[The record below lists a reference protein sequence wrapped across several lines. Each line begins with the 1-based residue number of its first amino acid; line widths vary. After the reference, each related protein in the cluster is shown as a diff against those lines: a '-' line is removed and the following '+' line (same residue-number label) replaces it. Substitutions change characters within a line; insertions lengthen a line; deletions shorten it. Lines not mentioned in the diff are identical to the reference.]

1 MAAAAAA
8 GEEEGEVKLLGAWA
22 SPFVLRPR
30 IALNMKG
37 VKYEFLEETFGSKS
51 ELLLRSNPVYKKIPV
66 LIHAGKPVSE
76 SMIIVQY
83 IHDVWGDNGTTPI
96 LPAHPYDR
104 AVARFWAVYI
114 DDKWFPSL
122 AGISRAE
129 TDEAKAEA
137 VSQVFSGLQLLE
149 EAFQKCSSNGKG
161 FFGGEAIGY
170 LDIAL
175 GSYLGWLK
183 ATEKMTG
190 IDFLDQAKT
199 PLLLGWADRFCSH
212 AAVREVMPETDRLVE
227 FAKLLRSNS
236 AAPSPAK

>member
-96 LPAHPYDR
+96 LPAHPTTVPSP
-104 AVARFWAVYI
+104 ASGPSTSTISGSLPWLE
-114 DDKWFPSL
+114 FPGQKPTRPKPKQCPKYFQGCSCWKRP
-122 AGISRAE
+122 SR
-129 TDEAKAEA
+129 K
-137 VSQVFSGLQLLE
+137 S
-149 EAFQKCSSNGKG
+149 SSNGKG